1 MRELNSNELE
11 MVSGG
16 ILGAVVIDVVK
27 LANDFLNT
35 STVSSV
41 GKAFD
46 FVGLGSIHYAADS
59 LGYAL
64 FKVVGGLGTL
74 LGGDQDNITYHYEY
88 EWGG

>member
-1 MRELNSNELE
+1 MRELTSDEVE
-11 MVSGG
+11 EVSGG
-16 ILGAVVIDVVK
+16 FLGAVVIDVVK

-64 FKVVGGLGTL
+64 FKAVGGIGSL
-74 LGGDQDNITYHYEY
+74 LGGDQSNITYHYEH